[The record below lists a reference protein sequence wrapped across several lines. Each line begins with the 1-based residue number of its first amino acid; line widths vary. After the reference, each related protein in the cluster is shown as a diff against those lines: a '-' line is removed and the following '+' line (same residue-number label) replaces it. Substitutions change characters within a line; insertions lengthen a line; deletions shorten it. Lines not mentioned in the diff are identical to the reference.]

1 MSSGGQNCCFARGMF
16 FFFNFISILMVDFF
30 HQLPEALAEFKS
42 LMTAAGHNVNPKVTL
57 SESVLP
63 AKLK

>member
-1 MSSGGQNCCFARGMF
+1 
-16 FFFNFISILMVDFF
+16 MVDFF